1 MDALEQNLLAL
12 RERTAQVMR
21 AFLQTELEFGH
32 SLCKL
37 AKRSREQGL
46 SVQYNRAAHTAL
58 DAVTTF
64 MWKANLKPGEV
75 GELTAQIECLK
86 FELSSDKPEIPL
98 R

>member
-1 MDALEQNLLAL
+1 MDALGQNVLAL

-37 AKRSREQGL
+37 AKRSREQGF
-46 SVQYNRAAHTAL
+46 SVRYHRAAHTAL

-64 MWKANLKPGEV
+64 MWKTNLEPSELGQ
-75 GELTAQIECLK
+75 LTAQIERLK
-86 FELSSDKPEIPL
+86 FDLSSDKPETPQ